1 MSTTNNDSVEEFSK
15 RTLELDNLD
24 GVVLFAHAED
34 LEVAEDGLLGLRVPV
49 DLDAEEVA
57 LVLPV
62 EFALQQD
69 AFASAHTH
77 VPIH

>member
-1 MSTTNNDSVEEFSK
+1 MSTINNDNVEELCK
-15 RTLELDNLD
+15 RTLELNNLD

-49 DLDAEEVA
+49 DFDAEEVA

-62 EFALQQD
+62 QFALQD
-69 AFASAHTH
+69 D
-77 VPIH
+77 V